1 MTMKV
6 LLFLQ
11 IVVRVLFL
19 NHLMNKAGKIC
30 MIGGFSVLLFWMDG
44 RNIFTS
50 PIYSAMLL
58 LVMEIVFF
66 IIDKRKFHAEDLF
79 SCCVLESGIAVCN
92 AAAIYVVSMILY
104 NNLDYKLLH
113 NNNLH
118 IAWIVSLCMQGILLL
133 VYKKW
138 NRKQLHLPSVSYS
151 VYSLLLI
158 FLIIVLDCFEIALCT
173 DEMTKSYLG
182 ICLYCFMIF
191 SVVLIYWS
199 IHLIQ
204 EEEKLKEQEILAE
217 LYKQNSISANQL
229 LNTKKELLKIKH
241 DLKHYVNALD
251 DEATKEKYLN
261 EINQDLIPVET
272 GNTVLDVL
280 LNHTKQQ
287 CKEKGIT
294 FSFVMTLSHTI
305 KMEDSDLYLLISNLL
320 DNAMQ
325 HVGSKKNI
333 VLEISEVGNCL
344 KIIERNSID
353 HNVLKDGEFIVSSA
367 ESHGYGWATI
377 KQIVEKYHGEVMCEE
392 IFECVEIRMLLW
404 DCISS

>member
-1 MTMKV
+1 
-6 LLFLQ
+6 
-11 IVVRVLFL
+11 
-19 NHLMNKAGKIC
+19 MNE
-30 MIGGFSVLLFWMDG
+30 
-44 RNIFTS
+44 
-50 PIYSAMLL
+50 
-58 LVMEIVFF
+58 LV
-66 IIDKRKFHAEDLF
+66 
-79 SCCVLESGIAVCN
+79 
-92 AAAIYVVSMILY
+92 
-104 NNLDYKLLH
+104 
-113 NNNLH
+113 
-118 IAWIVSLCMQGILLL
+118 
-133 VYKKW
+133 
-138 NRKQLHLPSVSYS
+138 
-151 VYSLLLI
+151 
-158 FLIIVLDCFEIALCT
+158 
-173 DEMTKSYLG
+173 
-182 ICLYCFMIF
+182 
-191 SVVLIYWS
+191 
-199 IHLIQ
+199 
-204 EEEKLKEQEILAE
+204 
-217 LYKQNSISANQL
+217 
-229 LNTKKELLKIKH
+229 
-241 DLKHYVNALD
+241 
-251 DEATKEKYLN
+251 DEAMKEKYLN
-261 EINQDLIPVET
+261 DINQDLIPVET

-287 CKEKGIT
+287 CKEKGIM